1 MQHPGGFDINVDRVY
16 CTACKTVVSDRPQDC
31 NPTSLHTHY
40 TKSKKCAAA
49 RARRRAGMAKH
60 LAPPAHNPE
69 ADAARAL
76 LHNRRRDCMAYHWP
90 TVRIDGNAYE
100 EPIDLPISLLWD
112 EGLGHGTAGG
122 QDWHTTRGQRFSWA
136 TGQAQADG
144 EIELAE
150 HVGAVYSTNRCLKKA
165 VRGNEEPDGTNCCV
179 NCRGVVNNKDVK
191 RLLLRLRKSA
201 GTAAHPCHNSR
212 HRSAAITSAK
222 LKSAKADAK

>member
-76 LHNRRRDCMAYHWP
+76 LHNRRRDCMGYHWP

-100 EPIDLPISLLWD
+100 IDLPISLL
-112 EGLGHGTAGG
+112 
-122 QDWHTTRGQRFSWA
+122 
-136 TGQAQADG
+136 
-144 EIELAE
+144 
-150 HVGAVYSTNRCLKKA
+150 
-165 VRGNEEPDGTNCCV
+165 
-179 NCRGVVNNKDVK
+179 
-191 RLLLRLRKSA
+191 
-201 GTAAHPCHNSR
+201 
-212 HRSAAITSAK
+212 
-222 LKSAKADAK
+222 